1 MLFEFCSGEKRRA
14 RRKHVRKLAEHEKK
28 REGDGGEVGQM
39 TTRHGGRGRNV

>member
-1 MLFEFCSGEKRRA
+1 MLFKFCSGEKGKHE
-14 RRKHVRKLAEHEKK
+14 KHVRKLAEHEKK